1 MKMQSKKQSGF
12 TLIELMIVVTIIG
25 VLASIAVPAY
35 RDYTVRTRVG
45 ECASVFSPIKTEFSI
60 FYSENSVVPQTLA
73 SLANN
78 SLGRL
83 TGTPADYSGDYVAS
97 IDMAA
102 ALATCTLNNET
113 GLGDARGRTV
123 TFSSEAV
130 GNTVN
135 WAVGGTVDRRFL
147 PTEL

>member
-1 MKMQSKKQSGF
+1 MKMQSKKQAGF

-60 FYSENSVVPQTLA
+60 FYSETSNVPQTLA
-73 SLANN
+73 SLADN

-83 TGTPADYSGDYVAS
+83 TSTATDYSGDYVTSVDLANA
-97 IDMAA
+97 I
-102 ALATCTLNNET
+102 ATCQLNQET
-113 GLGDARGRTV
+113 GLGDARGDTV

-135 WAVGGTVDRRFL
+135 WTVGGTVETRFL
-147 PTEL
+147 PTDL